1 VNGNETLSSAVVIHV
16 QVLNHDSR
24 PTEKLI
30 HFCCGKPIG
39 GKLLNFACGGTHN
52 LTEFS
57 TLGGK
62 RDAAQPAVIRIGC
75 ALNEPIALYAPQ
87 GDRHLPHRL
96 RRIALVHAAA
106 LADQNDLI
114 KTFLPT

>member
-1 VNGNETLSSAVVIHV
+1 MSGNENISSAVAIHV
-16 QVLNHDSR
+16 PVLNHDSGQ
-24 PTEKLI
+24 TEQLI

-39 GKLLNFACGGTHN
+39 GKILNLACGGMHN

-62 RDAAQPAVIRIGC
+62 RDVGQPAVIRIGC
-75 ALNEPIALYAPQ
+75 ALNEPIALHAPQ

-96 RRIALVHAAA
+96 RRISLVHAAA